1 MNNQIKFIR
10 KAFQMEIIKQQI
22 IVSITKTEL
31 NSLIAEAMS
40 NPDSAAAI
48 KRVLNPLL
56 VDSFPQFSEFTQIS
70 LGDTDETGSTQ
81 VILKQPAAP
90 KSNSALKAIEPAV
103 VINKPDYPTQTVAAD
118 TEAVS
123 APEPEAETPAESNVS
138 EQPKPS
144 TYIDP
149 FGN

>member
-1 MNNQIKFIR
+1 
-10 KAFQMEIIKQQI
+10 MEIIKQQI
-22 IVSITKTEL
+22 IVTITKTEL
-31 NSLIAEAMS
+31 NVLIAEALA

-70 LGDTDETGSTQ
+70 LGDTDETGATQ

-90 KSNSALKAIEPAV
+90 KSNSPIKAIEPAV
-103 VINKPDYPTQTVAAD
+103 VINKTEDTTQTDITDV
-118 TEAVS
+118 TEPNVI
-123 APEPEAETPAESNVS
+123 PEPEAETLAETNTA
-138 EQPKPS
+138 EQPSPS
-144 TYIDP
+144 PYIDP

>member
-1 MNNQIKFIR
+1 
-10 KAFQMEIIKQQI
+10 MEIIKQQI

-31 NSLIAEAMS
+31 NSLIAEAMA

-103 VINKPDYPTQTVAAD
+103 VINNPDYPTHNYADAAVA
-118 TEAVS
+118 
-123 APEPEAETPAESNVS
+123 PEAEAEADSS
-138 EQPKPS
+138 EQPKTS

-149 FGN
+149 FGTES

>member
-1 MNNQIKFIR
+1 
-10 KAFQMEIIKQQI
+10 MEIIKQQI

-56 VDSFPQFSEFTQIS
+56 FDSFPQFSEFTQIS

-103 VINKPDYPTQTVAAD
+103 VINNPEETAQAD
-118 TEAVS
+118 TVDESEPYAL
-123 APEPEAETPAESNVS
+123 AEPEAESNTSEPVSS
-138 EQPKPS
+138 EQPSPS
-144 TYIDP
+144 PYIDP

>member
-1 MNNQIKFIR
+1 
-10 KAFQMEIIKQQI
+10 MEIIKQQI

-31 NSLIAEAMS
+31 NSLIAEAMA

-70 LGDTDETGSTQ
+70 LGDTDEAGTTQ

-90 KSNSALKAIEPAV
+90 KSNSAIKAIEPAV
-103 VINKPDYPTQTVAAD
+103 VINNPEETAQSDAA
-118 TEAVS
+118 V
-123 APEPEAETPAESNVS
+123 APEPEAESNGSESDSS

>member
-1 MNNQIKFIR
+1 
-10 KAFQMEIIKQQI
+10 MEIIKQQI

-90 KSNSALKAIEPAV
+90 KSNSAIKAIEPAV
-103 VINKPDYPTQTVAAD
+103 VINNPEETTQTDVA
-118 TEAVS
+118 
-123 APEPEAETPAESNVS
+123 APEPEAEAESNDS

-144 TYIDP
+144 TYVDPFGQPKSTTDMDP

>member
-1 MNNQIKFIR
+1 
-10 KAFQMEIIKQQI
+10 MEIIKQQI

-90 KSNSALKAIEPAV
+90 KYNSALKAIEPAV
-103 VINKPDYPTQTVAAD
+103 VINN
-118 TEAVS
+118 TEET
-123 APEPEAETPAESNVS
+123 PEPEAEAESESNDS

-144 TYIDP
+144 TYVDP
-149 FGN
+149 FGA

>member
-1 MNNQIKFIR
+1 
-10 KAFQMEIIKQQI
+10 MEIIKQQI

-31 NSLIAEAMS
+31 NSLIAEAMA

-70 LGDTDETGSTQ
+70 LGDTDETGTTQ

-103 VINKPDYPTQTVAAD
+103 VINKSED
-118 TEAVS
+118 AVE
-123 APEPEAETPAESNVS
+123 PEPEAEAETESNGSEPDSS

>member
-1 MNNQIKFIR
+1 
-10 KAFQMEIIKQQI
+10 MEIIKQQI

-31 NSLIAEAMS
+31 NSLIAEAMA

-70 LGDTDETGSTQ
+70 LGDTDESGTTQ

-103 VINKPDYPTQTVAAD
+103 VINNPEETPETGTAD
-118 TEAVS
+118 V
-123 APEPEAETPAESNVS
+123 PEPEAESNDS
-138 EQPKPS
+138 EQPSPS
-144 TYIDP
+144 PYIDP

>member
-1 MNNQIKFIR
+1 
-10 KAFQMEIIKQQI
+10 MEIIKQQI

-31 NSLIAEAMS
+31 NSLIAEAMT

-103 VINKPDYPTQTVAAD
+103 VINNPEDV
-118 TEAVS
+118 V
-123 APEPEAETPAESNVS
+123 APEPEAEAESDSS

>member
-1 MNNQIKFIR
+1 
-10 KAFQMEIIKQQI
+10 MEIIKQQI

-31 NSLIAEAMS
+31 NSLIAEAMA

-70 LGDTDETGSTQ
+70 LGDTDEAGTTQ

-103 VINKPDYPTQTVAAD
+103 VINNPDETPETDTAD
-118 TEAVS
+118 VS
-123 APEPEAETPAESNVS
+123 EPEAESNDS

-149 FGN
+149 FGTES

>member
-1 MNNQIKFIR
+1 
-10 KAFQMEIIKQQI
+10 MEIIKQQI

-70 LGDTDETGSTQ
+70 LGDTDEAGTTQ

-103 VINKPDYPTQTVAAD
+103 VINNPEETTHNDTATADAAVA
-118 TEAVS
+118 
-123 APEPEAETPAESNVS
+123 PEAESESNDS
-138 EQPKPS
+138 EQPAPS
-144 TYIDP
+144 TYVDPFGQPKSTTDIDP

>member
-1 MNNQIKFIR
+1 
-10 KAFQMEIIKQQI
+10 MEIIKQQI

-31 NSLIAEAMS
+31 NSLIAEAMA

-70 LGDTDETGSTQ
+70 LGDTDETGTTQ

-90 KSNSALKAIEPAV
+90 KSNSAIKAIEPAV
-103 VINKPDYPTQTVAAD
+103 VINKSEDAD
-118 TEAVS
+118 
-123 APEPEAETPAESNVS
+123 APGPEAEAESNGSESDSS

>member
-1 MNNQIKFIR
+1 
-10 KAFQMEIIKQQI
+10 MEIIKQQI

-31 NSLIAEAMS
+31 NSLIAEAMA

-70 LGDTDETGSTQ
+70 LGDTDESGTTQ

-103 VINKPDYPTQTVAAD
+103 VINNPEDAAQSD
-118 TEAVS
+118 TAAVE
-123 APEPEAETPAESNVS
+123 PEPEAEAEADSS

-149 FGN
+149 FGSES

>member
-1 MNNQIKFIR
+1 
-10 KAFQMEIIKQQI
+10 MEIIKQQI

-31 NSLIAEAMS
+31 NSLIAEAMT

-70 LGDTDETGSTQ
+70 LGDTDETGTTQ

-103 VINKPDYPTQTVAAD
+103 VINKSEDAD
-118 TEAVS
+118 
-123 APEPEAETPAESNVS
+123 APEPEAETETESDSS

>member
-1 MNNQIKFIR
+1 
-10 KAFQMEIIKQQI
+10 MEIIKQQI

-31 NSLIAEAMS
+31 NSLIAEAMA

-70 LGDTDETGSTQ
+70 LGDTDETGTTQ

-103 VINKPDYPTQTVAAD
+103 VINN
-118 TEAVS
+118 TEDGEEP
-123 APEPEAETPAESNVS
+123 APEAKAEAESNDS

-144 TYIDP
+144 TYVDP

>member
-1 MNNQIKFIR
+1 
-10 KAFQMEIIKQQI
+10 MEIIKQQI

-31 NSLIAEAMS
+31 NSLIAEAMA

-70 LGDTDETGSTQ
+70 LGDTDETGTTQ

-103 VINKPDYPTQTVAAD
+103 VINKPDYPTHNDTATTDAAV
-118 TEAVS
+118 E
-123 APEPEAETPAESNVS
+123 PEPEAEVESNGSESDSS

>member
-1 MNNQIKFIR
+1 
-10 KAFQMEIIKQQI
+10 MEIIKQQI

-31 NSLIAEAMS
+31 NSLIAEAMA

-70 LGDTDETGSTQ
+70 LGDTDEAGTTQ

-103 VINKPDYPTQTVAAD
+103 VINKSVDAVAP
-118 TEAVS
+118 E
-123 APEPEAETPAESNVS
+123 PEPEAEAESNDS
-138 EQPKPS
+138 EQPEPS
-144 TYIDP
+144 TYVDP

>member
-1 MNNQIKFIR
+1 
-10 KAFQMEIIKQQI
+10 MEIIKQQI

-31 NSLIAEAMS
+31 NSLIAEAMA

-103 VINKPDYPTQTVAAD
+103 VINN
-118 TEAVS
+118 TE
-123 APEPEAETPAESNVS
+123 ETPETGTADVSESESESNDS

-144 TYIDP
+144 TYVDPFGQPKSTTDIDP

>member
-1 MNNQIKFIR
+1 
-10 KAFQMEIIKQQI
+10 MEIIKQQI

-31 NSLIAEAMS
+31 NSLIAEAMA

-70 LGDTDETGSTQ
+70 LGDTDETGTTQ

-103 VINKPDYPTQTVAAD
+103 VINNPDETPETGTAD
-118 TEAVS
+118 VS
-123 APEPEAETPAESNVS
+123 EPEAEAESNDS

-149 FGN
+149 FGSES

>member
-1 MNNQIKFIR
+1 
-10 KAFQMEIIKQQI
+10 MEIIKQQI

-31 NSLIAEAMS
+31 NSLIAEAMA

-70 LGDTDETGSTQ
+70 LGDTDETGTTQ

-103 VINKPDYPTQTVAAD
+103 VINKPEETTQSDAGV
-118 TEAVS
+118 E
-123 APEPEAETPAESNVS
+123 PEPEAEVEPDSFEQHKPTP
-138 EQPKPS
+138 
-144 TYIDP
+144 YMDP

>member
-1 MNNQIKFIR
+1 
-10 KAFQMEIIKQQI
+10 MEIIKQQI

-31 NSLIAEAMS
+31 NSLIAEAMA

-70 LGDTDETGSTQ
+70 LGDTDETGTTQ

-103 VINKPDYPTQTVAAD
+103 VINNPEETL
-118 TEAVS
+118 E
-123 APEPEAETPAESNVS
+123 PEPEAEAEADSS
-138 EQPKPS
+138 EQPAPS
-144 TYIDP
+144 TYVDP
-149 FGN
+149 FGA

>member
-1 MNNQIKFIR
+1 
-10 KAFQMEIIKQQI
+10 MEIIKQQI

-70 LGDTDETGSTQ
+70 LGDTDETGTTQ

-103 VINKPDYPTQTVAAD
+103 VINKSEETVQTDITDVTEPDPVAEIKSD
-118 TEAVS
+118 LDISEQV
-123 APEPEAETPAESNVS
+123 VS
-138 EQPKPS
+138 EQPKP
-144 TYIDP
+144 TPYMDP

>member
-1 MNNQIKFIR
+1 
-10 KAFQMEIIKQQI
+10 MEIIKQQI

-70 LGDTDETGSTQ
+70 LGDTDETGTTQ

-103 VINKPDYPTQTVAAD
+103 VINNPEETAQSDAA
-118 TEAVS
+118 V
-123 APEPEAETPAESNVS
+123 APEPEAESNGS

-149 FGN
+149 FGTES

>member
-1 MNNQIKFIR
+1 
-10 KAFQMEIIKQQI
+10 MEIIKQQI

-31 NSLIAEAMS
+31 NSLIAEAMA

-103 VINKPDYPTQTVAAD
+103 VINNPEETPETGTAD
-118 TEAVS
+118 VS
-123 APEPEAETPAESNVS
+123 EPEAEAESNDS
-138 EQPKPS
+138 EQPAPS
-144 TYIDP
+144 TYVDPFGQPKSTTDIDP

>member
-1 MNNQIKFIR
+1 
-10 KAFQMEIIKQQI
+10 MEIIKQQI

-70 LGDTDETGSTQ
+70 LGDTDETGTTQ

-103 VINKPDYPTQTVAAD
+103 VINNPEDAVAP
-118 TEAVS
+118 E
-123 APEPEAETPAESNVS
+123 PEPEAEAESNDS

>member
-1 MNNQIKFIR
+1 
-10 KAFQMEIIKQQI
+10 MEIIKQQI

-31 NSLIAEAMS
+31 NSLIAEAMA

-70 LGDTDETGSTQ
+70 LGDTDEAGTTQ

-90 KSNSALKAIEPAV
+90 KSNSAIKAIEPAV
-103 VINKPDYPTQTVAAD
+103 IINNPEETTQND
-118 TEAVS
+118 TAVE
-123 APEPEAETPAESNVS
+123 PEPEAEAEADSS
-138 EQPKPS
+138 EQPKP
-144 TYIDP
+144 TPYMDP

>member
-1 MNNQIKFIR
+1 
-10 KAFQMEIIKQQI
+10 MEIIKQQI

-31 NSLIAEAMS
+31 NSLIAKAMA
-40 NPDSAAAI
+40 NPYSAAAI

-70 LGDTDETGSTQ
+70 LGDTDETGTTQ

-90 KSNSALKAIEPAV
+90 KSNSTLKAIEPAV
-103 VINKPDYPTQTVAAD
+103 VINNPEETPETGT
-118 TEAVS
+118 AVE
-123 APEPEAETPAESNVS
+123 PEPEAESDSS

>member
-1 MNNQIKFIR
+1 
-10 KAFQMEIIKQQI
+10 MEIIKQQI
-22 IVSITKTEL
+22 MVSITKTEL
-31 NSLIAEAMS
+31 NSLIAEAMA

-70 LGDTDETGSTQ
+70 LGDTDETGTTQ

-90 KSNSALKAIEPAV
+90 KSNSALKSIEPAV
-103 VINKPDYPTQTVAAD
+103 VINKSDDAAQND
-118 TEAVS
+118 TAV
-123 APEPEAETPAESNVS
+123 APEPVAETLAESNGS
-138 EQPKPS
+138 EQPKP
-144 TYIDP
+144 TPYMDP

>member
-1 MNNQIKFIR
+1 
-10 KAFQMEIIKQQI
+10 MEIIKQQI

-31 NSLIAEAMS
+31 NSLIAEAMA

-70 LGDTDETGSTQ
+70 LGDTDESGTTQ

-103 VINKPDYPTQTVAAD
+103 VINNPEETTQNDTATAD
-118 TEAVS
+118 ADV
-123 APEPEAETPAESNVS
+123 APEPEAEAESNDS

-144 TYIDP
+144 TYVDP

>member
-1 MNNQIKFIR
+1 
-10 KAFQMEIIKQQI
+10 MEIIKQQI
-22 IVSITKTEL
+22 IVTITKTEL
-31 NSLIAEAMS
+31 NSLIAEAMA

-70 LGDTDETGSTQ
+70 LGDTDETGTTQ

-103 VINKPDYPTQTVAAD
+103 VINNPEETPETGTAD
-118 TEAVS
+118 VS
-123 APEPEAETPAESNVS
+123 EPEAEAESNDS

-144 TYIDP
+144 TYVDP
-149 FGN
+149 FGA

>member
-1 MNNQIKFIR
+1 
-10 KAFQMEIIKQQI
+10 MEIIKQQI

-70 LGDTDETGSTQ
+70 LGDTDEAGTTQ

-103 VINKPDYPTQTVAAD
+103 VINNPEETAQSNAA
-118 TEAVS
+118 V
-123 APEPEAETPAESNVS
+123 APEPEAESNDS

>member
-1 MNNQIKFIR
+1 
-10 KAFQMEIIKQQI
+10 MEIIKQQI
-22 IVSITKTEL
+22 IISITKTEL

-103 VINKPDYPTQTVAAD
+103 VINNPEDAAQSD
-118 TEAVS
+118 TAAV
-123 APEPEAETPAESNVS
+123 EPEAEAEAESNDS

>member
-1 MNNQIKFIR
+1 
-10 KAFQMEIIKQQI
+10 MEIIKQQI

-31 NSLIAEAMS
+31 NSLIAEAMA

-103 VINKPDYPTQTVAAD
+103 VINNPEDAAQSD
-118 TEAVS
+118 TADVE
-123 APEPEAETPAESNVS
+123 PEPEAEADSS

>member
-1 MNNQIKFIR
+1 
-10 KAFQMEIIKQQI
+10 MEIIKQQI

-31 NSLIAEAMS
+31 NSLIAEAMA

-70 LGDTDETGSTQ
+70 LGDTDETGTTQ

-103 VINKPDYPTQTVAAD
+103 VINNPEET
-118 TEAVS
+118 
-123 APEPEAETPAESNVS
+123 PEPEAESNDS
-138 EQPKPS
+138 EQPAPS
-144 TYIDP
+144 TYVDPFGQPKSTTDIDP

>member
-1 MNNQIKFIR
+1 
-10 KAFQMEIIKQQI
+10 MEIIKQQI

-31 NSLIAEAMS
+31 NSLIAEAMA

-103 VINKPDYPTQTVAAD
+103 VINKPDYPTHND
-118 TEAVS
+118 TAVE
-123 APEPEAETPAESNVS
+123 PEPEAEAESDS
-138 EQPKPS
+138 YEQPAPS
-144 TYIDP
+144 TYVDP

>member
-1 MNNQIKFIR
+1 
-10 KAFQMEIIKQQI
+10 MEIIKQQI

-31 NSLIAEAMS
+31 NSLIAEAMA

-103 VINKPDYPTQTVAAD
+103 VINNPEETPETD
-118 TEAVS
+118 TGVE
-123 APEPEAETPAESNVS
+123 PEPEAEVESNGSESDSS

>member
-1 MNNQIKFIR
+1 
-10 KAFQMEIIKQQI
+10 MEIIKQQI

-31 NSLIAEAMS
+31 NSLIAEAMA

-103 VINKPDYPTQTVAAD
+103 VIKNSEDAVAP
-118 TEAVS
+118 E
-123 APEPEAETPAESNVS
+123 PEPEAESESNDS
-138 EQPKPS
+138 EQPKP
-144 TYIDP
+144 TAYVDP
-149 FGN
+149 FGA

>member
-1 MNNQIKFIR
+1 
-10 KAFQMEIIKQQI
+10 MEIIKQQI

-31 NSLIAEAMS
+31 NSLIAEAMA

-70 LGDTDETGSTQ
+70 LGDTDETGTTQ

-90 KSNSALKAIEPAV
+90 KSNSAIKAIEPAV
-103 VINKPDYPTQTVAAD
+103 VINNPE
-118 TEAVS
+118 EAVE
-123 APEPEAETPAESNVS
+123 PEPEAESESDSS

-144 TYIDP
+144 TYVDP

>member
-1 MNNQIKFIR
+1 
-10 KAFQMEIIKQQI
+10 MEIIKQQI

-70 LGDTDETGSTQ
+70 LGDTDETGTTQ

-90 KSNSALKAIEPAV
+90 KSNSPIKAIEPAV
-103 VINKPDYPTQTVAAD
+103 VINN
-118 TEAVS
+118 TEETPETGTAV
-123 APEPEAETPAESNVS
+123 EPEAEAESVSS
-138 EQPKPS
+138 EQPAPS
-144 TYIDP
+144 TYVDP